1 MINDLKVD
9 ALTWKYVDD
18 TKIAEII
25 PRNTMGDVQTTVS
38 AVEAWSQANRM
49 ELNADKCKEMIID
62 FTHNFLPL
70 VINAKELPVSIVLKF

>member
-1 MINDLKVD
+1 MINDLKAD

-18 TKIAEII
+18 TTIAEII
-25 PRNTMGDVQTTVS
+25 PRNTVGGVQTTVS
-38 AVEAWSQANRM
+38 SVEAWLQANRM
-49 ELNADKCKEMIID
+49 ELNAEKCKEMIID